1 MTFPRLLRLPAV
13 RDRVGLSRA
22 QIYRMINTGDFPA
35 PVRPSPGTVAW
46 NEVEVDAWIEARIAT
61 SKKAGDA

>member
-1 MTFPRLLRLPAV
+1 V